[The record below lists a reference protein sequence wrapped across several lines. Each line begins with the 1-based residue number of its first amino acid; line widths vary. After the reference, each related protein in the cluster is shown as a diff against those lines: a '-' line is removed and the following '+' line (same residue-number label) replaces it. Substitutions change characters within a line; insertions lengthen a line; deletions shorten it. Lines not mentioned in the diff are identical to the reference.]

1 MHTCIP
7 PFKGLCASIWN
18 APESTSKGA
27 ARVGRPSYWV
37 ILTCELTHEGT
48 VTENTEGHKKVNSH
62 SPVSQSAR
70 AQKTEKDKNKSA
82 KFTLATSKD
91 YTDLV
96 YCYMH
101 LRS

>member
-48 VTENTEGHKKVNSH
+48 VTENTEGHKKVSRH
-62 SPVSQSAR
+62 SPVSQNTR
-70 AQKTEKDKNKSA
+70 AQKTEKDKLTHEGIVKRTQKVTRKSIV
-82 KFTLATSKD
+82 T
-91 YTDLV
+91 
-96 YCYMH
+96 H
-101 LRS
+101 L